1 MPCVGGP
8 ICKARRLHR
17 WPCPGGSQAS
27 TVRVEINETDGRATG
42 VTYVREG
49 DGVERHQR
57 ARAVALAGLFDRVE
71 LPGYPGGSDLGRQ
84 LATLLFGQRD
94 PRVLVGRAPV
104 ILQKRP
110 SGRTAPSVGFPPR
123 HHCGHAAR
131 RRRCR

>member
-1 MPCVGGP
+1 
-8 ICKARRLHR
+8 
-17 WPCPGGSQAS
+17 
-27 TVRVEINETDGRATG
+27 VRVEINETDGRATG

-123 HHCGHAAR
+123 HHCGHARGVGDVAEVR
-131 RRRCR
+131 SRDAQPRAVSACGVPAAQQERD